1 MNNECFGMQLAN
13 MLEEIFKAVKGA
25 PNNPS
30 DAFNAIALVADIP
43 EDRIA
48 VTTHLTFNGENRA
61 EKRMIIRYSQLAAE
75 ISLIWENGV
84 QKLCCGPSIDCYD
97 EENNF
102 VGTVPMERFDILNS
116 CK

>member
-13 MLEEIFKAVKGA
+13 MLEEIFKVVTGA

-30 DAFNAIALVADIP
+30 DAFDAIALAADIP
-43 EDRIA
+43 EDKIA
-48 VTTHLTFNGENRA
+48 VATHLTFNGENRV
-61 EKRMIIRYSQLAAE
+61 EKRMIIRYCQLAIE
-75 ISLIWENGV
+75 VSLIWENGA
-84 QKLCCGPSIDCYD
+84 QKLYCGPSIDCYD